1 MKKGLWGEPELVDFV
16 EKGMTRFQTD
26 KSPPFIFQLSR
37 RKGGGEG
44 EQRGLSYHI
53 YRSTIRSQKKTIKIK
68 IIKK

>member
-1 MKKGLWGEPELVDFV
+1 MDFV

-37 RKGGGEG
+37 RKGREG

-53 YRSTIRSQKKTIKIK
+53 YRSTIRSQKKNQKKTIKIK